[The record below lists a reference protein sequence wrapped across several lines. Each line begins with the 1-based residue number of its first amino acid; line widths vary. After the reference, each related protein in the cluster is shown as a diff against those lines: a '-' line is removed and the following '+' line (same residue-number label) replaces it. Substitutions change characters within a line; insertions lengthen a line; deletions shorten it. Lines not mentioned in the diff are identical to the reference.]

1 MKKKDEVKKTE
12 DTNDFGFSFTDDDS
26 TVSVDDLNDKLL
38 GLRDMIMPLLNNLK
52 ANPEQEYIKWP
63 NRQDKI
69 DAFIAKMNAYIDE

>member
-1 MKKKDEVKKTE
+1 MKKKDDVKKIE

-26 TVSVDDLNDKLL
+26 TVSVDDLNSKLL

-63 NRQDKI
+63 NRQEKI

>member
-1 MKKKDEVKKTE
+1 MKKKDEVKKVE
-12 DTNDFGFSFTDDDS
+12 DVHDFGFSFTDDDS

-69 DAFIAKMNAYIDE
+69 DAFIAKMNAYIEE